1 MDEETHKKL
10 KDLED
15 YATKSEISESFPIY
29 EELRKMNKHLAVLSG
44 VRSPNTENEYH
55 KIEIIGA
62 EVVAIK
68 GDKGDTPKVGIDFEQ
83 PKDGKDYILT
93 KQDKKEIASEIKVP
107 IVEKT
112 EVIKEQPIITN
123 EIKEVAKYEEPEQ
136 IKNKLLEV
144 GLKIEDIE
152 NLQKELDNMK
162 KGIERRPIFGGGGFN
177 YSAMNIHLLDWT
189 TIGTGNDSTT
199 EFTLTHRPDPVSSL
213 EVKVGGGDLF
223 DTDDW
228 TYSAST
234 NKITFLIAP
243 PTGAKIRFK
252 CRI

>member
-15 YATKSEISESFPIY
+15 YVNKADISESFPIY

-55 KIEIIGA
+55 KVEILGA
-62 EVVAIK
+62 EILTIK
-68 GDKGDTPKVGIDFEQ
+68 GEKGDFGEQGERGEKGDNGKDGRNGIDGKNG
-83 PKDGKDYILT
+83 KDGLNGLDGINGKDGSPDT
-93 KQDKKEIASEIKVP
+93 
-107 IVEKT
+107 
-112 EVIKEQPIITN
+112 
-123 EIKEVAKYEEPEQ
+123 PEQ